1 MIINKKNI
9 ILILILSILMII
21 ACSYIPVNAI
31 LTADKLSGTS
41 NNTGEIEPVLAS
53 VLKIAGIIGSAMS
66 IITMILL
73 GVKYML
79 GSVEEKAEYK
89 KSLFPYMI
97 GAVFVFGAST
107 IAGIV
112 YSFLEREI
120 NIKNNKRRNKYY
132 EKSIKNFCNNII
144 SCYVNVI
151 CKCSICCYIS

>member
-66 IITMILL
+66 IFTMILL

-112 YSFLEREI
+112 YSMV
-120 NIKNNKRRNKYY
+120 K
-132 EKSIKNFCNNII
+132 
-144 SCYVNVI
+144 
-151 CKCSICCYIS
+151 

>member
-66 IITMILL
+66 IIT
-73 GVKYML
+73 
-79 GSVEEKAEYK
+79 S
-89 KSLFPYMI
+89 
-97 GAVFVFGAST
+97 ST
-107 IAGIV
+107 
-112 YSFLEREI
+112 
-120 NIKNNKRRNKYY
+120 
-132 EKSIKNFCNNII
+132 
-144 SCYVNVI
+144 
-151 CKCSICCYIS
+151 

>member
-89 KSLFPYMI
+89 KSMMPYVI
-97 GAVFVFGAST
+97 GAALIFAASALAQV
-107 IAGIV
+107 I
-112 YSFLEREI
+112 Y
-120 NIKNNKRRNKYY
+120 
-132 EKSIKNFCNNII
+132 NFF
-144 SCYVNVI
+144 SDW
-151 CKCSICCYIS
+151 SL